1 MYIFICI
8 YLYLCI
14 LTTVPCKVME
24 RIILENTES
33 QLRSKVTIKHSQ
45 LGLMKGKT
53 CVSNLA
59 SLYDK
64 ISDSMYKGKVVDL
77 IFLDFS

>member
-33 QLRSKVTIKHSQ
+33 QLRSKVNIKHSQ

-59 SLYDK
+59 SLYK
-64 ISDSMYKGKVVDL
+64 ISHSVYKGKVVDL

>member
-64 ISDSMYKGKVVDL
+64 ISHSMYKGKVVDL